1 MTAPSRET
9 AADAAATSDG
19 TADDPSSTR
28 SSGRRVLVV
37 GVDGSAPAN
46 RALDWAV
53 REARLRGAALDIVS
67 VWEDPY
73 RYYFADTGDTPEIDE
88 EEWLVAHGS
97 QDLVDEIARRVR
109 VLEPDLD
116 VRALTFEG
124 GPAQHLIKASRGA
137 ELLVVG
143 TRGRGGFRGLVLG
156 SVSQQCIAHAHC
168 PVVVVRAIDGE
179 DS

>member
-1 MTAPSRET
+1 MSAPLEE
-9 AADAAATSDG
+9 AAPEPAVTGSQVLPD
-19 TADDPSSTR
+19 STR
-28 SSGRRVLVV
+28 NRPSGRRALVI
-37 GVDGSAPAN
+37 GVDGSEPAE

-73 RYYFADTGDTPEIDE
+73 RYDFADTGDTPTLDWDE
-88 EEWLVAHGS
+88 RIVAQSSDELVKG
-97 QDLVDEIARRVR
+97 ITRRVQ
-109 VLEPDLD
+109 VLEPDLE
-116 VRALTFEG
+116 VRALTLEG
-124 GPAQHLIKASRGA
+124 GPAQQLIRASRGA

-168 PVVVVRAIDGE
+168 PVVVVRAIE
-179 DS
+179 E